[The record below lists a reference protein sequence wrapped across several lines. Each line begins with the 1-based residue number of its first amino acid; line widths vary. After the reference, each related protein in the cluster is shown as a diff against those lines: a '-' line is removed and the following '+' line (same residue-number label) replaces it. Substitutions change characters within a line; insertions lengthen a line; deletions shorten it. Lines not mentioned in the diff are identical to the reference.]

1 MADWPIGI
9 STGAFFQKPIED
21 TLPLIREGGF
31 NILEICSF
39 PAHLD
44 YHDKIAVSRAA
55 QMADELGFEAYS
67 FHAPFAEHIDISS
80 VDANIRRRAYEE
92 IQRAADSAAA
102 FSVRYFVIHPG
113 PENIDL
119 EPSADRF
126 DRLRFAAEVLGKV
139 AEHCREVGI
148 GCTSK
153 ISFLICSSPA
163 TSNSEL
169 LPKLMVLFFF
179 LRRKL
184 FPSWKIKL

>member
-1 MADWPIGI
+1 MADWPIGL

-21 TLPLIREGGF
+21 TSPLIREGGF

-139 AEHCREVGI
+139 AEHCCEVGI
-148 GCTSK
+148 GCAIENK
-153 ISFLICSSPA
+153 LPHLIFA
-163 TSNSEL
+163 SNL
-169 LPKLMVLFFF
+169 
-179 LRRKL
+179 
-184 FPSWKIKL
+184 